1 MQAIEAIRNRILELC
16 EERGITANHLA
27 TIAGISRATVRNI
40 LNGRS
45 QNPGAVTLI
54 KICDGFGI
62 TIFDF
67 FNTETFRNLE
77 QEIK

>member
-1 MQAIEAIRNRILELC
+1 MQANEAIKNRILELC
-16 EERGITANHLA
+16 KEQGITANRLA
-27 TIAGISRATVRNI
+27 NVSGMSRATVRNI

-45 QNPGAVTLI
+45 QNPGVVTLI
-54 KICDGFGI
+54 KICDGLGI
-62 TIFDF
+62 TIYDF

>member
-1 MQAIEAIRNRILELC
+1 MQANEAIKNRILELC
-16 EERGITANHLA
+16 KEQGITANRLA
-27 TIAGISRATVRNI
+27 TVSGMSRATVRNI

-45 QNPGAVTLI
+45 QNPGVVTLI
-54 KICDGFGI
+54 KICDGLGI
-62 TIFDF
+62 TIYDF

>member
-16 EERGITANHLA
+16 EERGITANRLA
-27 TIAGISRATVRNI
+27 TMAGISRATVRNI